1 MTELKKKS
9 IRGGKGYV
17 PPVDMSIPD
26 CARELAIFMN
36 RQPDTLSLSNLV
48 SALKKEEIYLGER
61 SRLHY
66 LRQIIDDFA
75 VDPEAARKESP
86 LFANLTSGILTVH
99 IEWRGK
105 MNIALKA
112 FGYDDPDFLR
122 KIQTHLAK
130 FDDVEIPVDMAKKE
144 KEKVTA
150 NHFARLHSDFQVQ
163 FANEMRDDDAFIG
176 RIAESLGKEADDV
189 FRGIYK
195 KIAVEK
201 TGRFFTRVFETKKA
215 NEKNLNAVDFFADEF
230 SRGKLID
237 DEIGGYVRL
246 LQRFHQIIL
255 QGPPG
260 TGKTYTAKKI
270 IARLIGDAFDK
281 AQGKRWDIVQFHPSY
296 NYEDFVRGIQI
307 QTEDKKVV
315 YNSVNRILAE
325 MAERAAKNE
334 YPHALIIDEIN
345 RANVASVL
353 GELIYALEYRG
364 EKVKT
369 PYAVNNSPYIILPK
383 NLYIIGTMNTADRTI
398 GHLDYAVRRRFAFRT
413 LLPDREIVSRV
424 SKPENAAQWFNR
436 VAVFFQREKDGGY
449 LSPDFYYEDV
459 AVGHSYFLADDDS
472 ELRDKI
478 RYQVIPILSEY
489 LKDGVLLPEAAE
501 KIEELRELLDE
512 ETPDEEP
519 EE

>member
-17 PPVDMSIPD
+17 PPEDISIPD
-26 CARELAIFMN
+26 CARELAILLKEKKFGG
-36 RQPDTLSLSNLV
+36 LSITKLNA
-48 SALKKEEIYLGER
+48 ALKAEDTYFGGTT
-61 SRLHY
+61 RL
-66 LRQIIDDFA
+66 LLFQQIIHDFA
-75 VDPEAARKESP
+75 VDPEADRKESP
-86 LFANLTSGILTVH
+86 LFANLTAKILNAH
-99 IEWRGK
+99 NKWRGK

-122 KIQTHLAK
+122 KIRTHLAK
-130 FDDVEIPVDMAKKE
+130 FDDVEIPVENAEVITAK
-144 KEKVTA
+144 
-150 NHFARLHSDFQVQ
+150 HFTKLRFDFQNQ
-163 FANEMRDDDAFIG
+163 IANEMRDDDAFIG

-201 TGRFFTRVFETKKA
+201 TGLFFIRVFETKKA

-237 DEIGGYVRL
+237 DEISGYVRL

-270 IARLIGDAFDK
+270 IARLIGDAFNS
-281 AQGKRWDIVQFHPSY
+281 AQGERWDIVQFHPSY

-307 QTEDKKVV
+307 QTEGGQVV

-325 MAERAAKNE
+325 MAERAAKSE

-364 EKVKT
+364 ESVKT
-369 PYAVNNSPYIILPK
+369 PYTVDGSADIALPK

-398 GHLDYAVRRRFAFRT
+398 GHLDYAVRRRFAFVT
-413 LLPDREIVSRV
+413 LLPNRDIVSRV
-424 SKPENAAQWFNR
+424 SKAKNAARWFDR
-436 VAVFFQREKDGGY
+436 VADFFQKDGGY

-459 AVGHSYFLADDDS
+459 AVGHSYFLAENDS
-472 ELRDKI
+472 ELWKKI
-478 RYQVIPILSEY
+478 CYQVIPILSEY
-489 LKDGVLLPEAAE
+489 WKDGVLLPEAAE
-501 KIEELRELLDE
+501 KIKELRKFLLEELEKSLDRGNSQ
-512 ETPDEEP
+512 
-519 EE
+519 